1 MKSAIYKAVILFV
14 LQYNYI
20 IKATQ
25 TMDSIEFSYKSMGT
39 WLMCLVCTVVKTS
52 WLQH

>member
-1 MKSAIYKAVILFV
+1 MKSAIYKAAILFV

-25 TMDSIEFSYKSMGT
+25 TMDSIEFSHKSMGT
-39 WLMCLVCTVVKTS
+39 CAYVSGMHRRKDILTTA
-52 WLQH
+52 